1 MSSGILVW
9 EGLISCDYTHKGL
22 HGTSVMEATEST
34 KREIALN
41 PCLMEHFYSHS
52 KKVPSEAVTVST
64 SQRFI
69 NASLSSKHPFLQD
82 DV

>member
-9 EGLISCDYTHKGL
+9 EGLISCDNTHKGL
-22 HGTSVMEATEST
+22 LGTSVMEATEST

-41 PCLMEHFYSHS
+41 PCLMEHFYAHS